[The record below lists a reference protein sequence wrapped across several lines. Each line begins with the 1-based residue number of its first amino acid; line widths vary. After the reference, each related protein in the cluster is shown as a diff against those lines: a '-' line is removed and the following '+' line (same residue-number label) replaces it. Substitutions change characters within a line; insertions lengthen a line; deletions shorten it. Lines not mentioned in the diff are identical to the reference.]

1 MAYKSTSA
9 STAAQACLDLFPDP
23 FDKLQDLKNRMKK
36 WDERH
41 RSLLSEA
48 AQTEIELYGRLTPS
62 SSEKLLD
69 KI

>member
-1 MAYKSTSA
+1 MAYKSASG
-9 STAAQACLDLFPDP
+9 STAAQASLDLFPDP
-23 FDKLQDLKNRMKK
+23 FDKLQDIKNRMTK

-48 AQTEIELYGRLTPS
+48 AQTEIELYGRLTPPHP
-62 SSEKLLD
+62 KLLN

>member
-1 MAYKSTSA
+1 MAYKSTNGSPA
-9 STAAQACLDLFPDP
+9 TQACLDLFPDP
-23 FDKLQDLKNRMKK
+23 FDKLQDLKNRMTK

-48 AQTEIELYGRLTPS
+48 AQTEIELYGRLTPPHP
-62 SSEKLLD
+62 KLLN

>member
-1 MAYKSTSA
+1 MAYKSTSDSLA
-9 STAAQACLDLFPDP
+9 VQACLELFPDP
-23 FDKLQDLKNRMKK
+23 FDKLQDIKTRLKK

-48 AQTEIELYGRLTPS
+48 AQTEIELYGRLTS
-62 SSEKLLD
+62 SKKLLD